1 MKRLTKPLV
10 YVGTAIVVACG
21 GVIGPS
27 LVCGAE
33 EADEEVFAP
42 LPAPPTLKPQEVALG
57 KRLFFDGR
65 LSGDATLSCASCHD
79 PKKAWTDGLAL
90 SAGYPTSLYFRNTPT
105 LLNTAFKKLL
115 YWDGRLSGDDLPTVV
130 RDHLSEA
137 HFMQADGRVIEER
150 LRQVPE
156 YETAFQEVYGGE
168 PSYGKILN
176 AIAAYLK
183 SLTSEGAP
191 LDRSLAG
198 EADALPAVAKR
209 GMALFQG
216 RARCAQCHYGPM
228 LTDEQFHNL
237 GLKEHPEV
245 FQEPLR
251 HITFRRFFKT
261 LGVEGYQTLR
271 EDVGLY
277 AITKE
282 PQDRGKFKTPSLRE
296 VSRTAPY
303 MHNGTIE
310 TLEAV
315 VEFYNQGGGNGPNK
329 DSLLVPLGL
338 SEQEQQDLVAFLE
351 ALSGEETAVEP
362 PALPEYQ
369 LRELGKN

>member
-1 MKRLTKPLV
+1 MRTFVRLGLSV
-10 YVGTAIVVACG
+10 
-21 GVIGPS
+21 VIGCAAVAGAWARS
-27 LVCGAE
+27 HAE
-33 EADEEVFAP
+33 EQEEIFAP
-42 LPAPPTLKPQEVALG
+42 LPAPPQLNPKEVELG
-57 KRLFFDGR
+57 KQLFFDGR
-65 LSGDATLSCASCHD
+65 LSGDATLSCTSCHD

-90 SAGYPTSLYFRNTPT
+90 SKGYPTSLYFRNTPT
-105 LLNTAFKKLL
+105 VLNSAYKKYL
-115 YWDGRLSGDDLPTVV
+115 YWDGRLPGEDLPTLV

-156 YETAFQEVYGGE
+156 YEAAFQEVYGGE

-183 SLTSEGAP
+183 SLTSEEVP
-191 LDRSLAG
+191 LDRYLAG
-198 EADALPAVAKR
+198 EADALSASAKR

-216 RARCAQCHYGPM
+216 KARCAQCHYGPM
-228 LTDEQFHNL
+228 LSDGGFHNL
-237 GLKEHPEV
+237 GIKQNPEV

-261 LGVEGYQTLR
+261 LGVEGYQLLR

-277 AITKE
+277 AITKQ

-296 VSRTAPY
+296 AGRTAPY
-303 MHNGTIE
+303 MHNGTME

-315 VEFYNQGGGNGPNK
+315 VEFYNRGGGDHPNK
-329 DSLLVPLGL
+329 DALLGPLGL
-338 SEQEQQDLVAFLE
+338 SEQEKRDLVAFLE
-351 ALSGEETAVEP
+351 ALSGEEAAVEP

>member
-1 MKRLTKPLV
+1 MKSRV
-10 YVGTAIVVACG
+10 QVGLWVMVGCAAMTAAVAL
-21 GVIGPS
+21 S
-27 LVCGAE
+27 YAE
-33 EADEEVFAP
+33 DREEVFAP
-42 LPAPPTLKPQEVALG
+42 LPASPALNPKEVELG
-57 KRLFFDGR
+57 RQLFFDGR

-90 SAGYPTSLYFRNTPT
+90 SKGYPTSLYFRNTPT
-105 LLNTAFKKLL
+105 VLNAAYKKWF
-115 YWDGRLSGDDLPTVV
+115 YWDGRLPGDDLPTVV

-156 YETAFQEVYGGE
+156 YEASVKAIYGGE

-176 AIAAYLK
+176 ALSAYVK
-183 SLTSEGAP
+183 SLVSEGVP
-191 LDRSLAG
+191 LDRYLSG
-198 EADALPAVAKR
+198 EEEALSPSAKR
-209 GMALFQG
+209 GMNLFQG
-216 RARCAQCHYGPM
+216 KARCAQCHYGPM
-228 LTDEQFHNL
+228 LTDEQFHYL

-261 LGVEGYQTLR
+261 LGVGGYQTLR

-282 PQDRGKFKTPSLRE
+282 PHDRGKFKTPSLRE
-296 VSRTAPY
+296 VGRTAPY

-315 VEFYNQGGGNGPNK
+315 VEFYTQGGGNGPDK

-338 SEQEQQDLVAFLE
+338 SAQEQQDLVAFLE

>member
-1 MKRLTKPLV
+1 MKHGSRVSLVAFAAGILV
-10 YVGTAIVVACG
+10 YGWYVVAQ
-21 GVIGPS
+21 S
-27 LVCGAE
+27 Q
-33 EADEEVFAP
+33 EAREYVVSP
-42 LPAPPTLKPQEVALG
+42 LPSAPTPNPKEVELG
-57 KRLFFDGR
+57 KRLFFDAR
-65 LSGDATLSCASCHD
+65 LSGDATISCASCHD
-79 PKKAWTDGLAL
+79 PEKAWTDRLAL
-90 SAGYPTSLYFRNTPT
+90 SVGYPTSLYFRNTPT
-105 LLNTAFKKLL
+105 VLNSAYKKFL
-115 YWDGRLSGDDLPTVV
+115 YWDGRLPGDDLPTVV

-137 HFMQADGRVIEER
+137 HFMQADGRLIIER
-150 LRQVPE
+150 LRQAPE
-156 YETAFQEVYGGE
+156 YEEMFKAVYGEE

-176 AIAAYLK
+176 AVSAYVK
-183 SLTSEGAP
+183 SLVSKEVP
-191 LDRSLAG
+191 LDRYLAG
-198 EADALPAVAKR
+198 DETALSASATR
-209 GMALFQG
+209 GLALFQG
-216 RARCAQCHYGPM
+216 KARCIQCHHGSM
-228 LTDEQFHNL
+228 LTDEKFHRL
-237 GLKEHPEV
+237 GVRENPEL
-245 FQEPLR
+245 FKEPLR

-296 VSRTAPY
+296 VGRTAPY

-338 SEQEQQDLVAFLE
+338 SEQEQRDLVAFLE
-351 ALSGEETAVEP
+351 ALSGEEIAVEP
-362 PALPEYQ
+362 PALHEYQ

>member
-1 MKRLTKPLV
+1 MRNLVRLGLSV
-10 YVGTAIVVACG
+10 
-21 GVIGPS
+21 VIGCAT
-27 LVCGAE
+27 VAGAWARSPAEGQE
-33 EADEEVFAP
+33 ETFAP
-42 LPAPPTLKPQEVALG
+42 LPAPPQLNPKEVELG
-57 KRLFFDGR
+57 KQLFFDGR

-90 SAGYPTSLYFRNTPT
+90 SKGYPTSLYFRNTPT
-105 LLNTAFKKLL
+105 VLNSTYKKFL
-115 YWDGRLSGDDLPTVV
+115 YWDGRLPGDDLPTVV

-137 HFMQADGRVIEER
+137 HFMQADGRLVIER
-150 LRQVPE
+150 LRQIPE
-156 YETAFQEVYGGE
+156 YEAMFQATYGQE
-168 PSYGKILN
+168 PSYGNILN
-176 AIAAYLK
+176 ALSAYLK
-183 SLTSEGAP
+183 SLVSEEVP
-191 LDRSLAG
+191 LDRHLAG
-198 EADALPAVAKR
+198 DTSALSDSAKR

-216 RARCAQCHYGPM
+216 KARCAQCHYGP
-228 LTDEQFHNL
+228 LLSDERFHNL
-237 GLKEHPEV
+237 GLREHPEV

-271 EDVGLY
+271 KDVGLY

-296 VSRTAPY
+296 VGRTAPY
-303 MHNGTIE
+303 MHNGTME

-315 VEFYNQGGGNGPNK
+315 VDFYNQGGRNSPNK